1 MAEEEKTEEQ
11 EQSQEQLSEI
21 DTFAD
26 EWAES
31 RGPDNPSDA
40 DLRPS
45 GELQPEIAG
54 EENQQQEEQ
63 KEEETVTETPVEASE
78 EKVETPT
85 AEQTV
90 EEPVSQP
97 KVYTVPDDDIYG
109 ELRGKKATAAELD
122 QAGMLDR
129 LLTREHQELHHVK
142 LYQELKKD
150 FDSYKEGQAQEKATA
165 EQAAAQENA
174 AIPPEQMAAM
184 IESHYGPQLEA
195 MAEAGSFEPGFL
207 NAYPRVA
214 SAMEHRFQSGG
225 RALIGLVKQVHEL
238 SEYVGMKQTEDNTES
253 AKVSVE
259 SKMDSLVDELPA
271 LADGDVRG
279 RFVQWAIDEENPLT
293 NRMSTKDETELTA
306 QDLRGAFA
314 AYVAITGDG
323 LQVTTPAPV
332 VAKERQARGR
342 MAAGGSGGGG
352 GGSTPTAGTALNE
365 IDAFEQEFQESR
377 R

>member
-1 MAEEEKTEEQ
+1 MAEPEKTEEQ
-11 EQSQEQLSEI
+11 EPGQEQLSEL
-21 DTFAD
+21 DNFAE

-31 RGPDNPSDA
+31 RGPNDSSDA

-45 GELQPEIAG
+45 GEVQPEIAG
-54 EENQQQEEQ
+54 TEEIQQQEEPT
-63 KEEETVTETPVEASE
+63 KEEEVTETPVEASE

-85 AEQTV
+85 TEQVV

-97 KVYTVPDDDIYG
+97 KMYTVPDDDIYG

-122 QAGMLDR
+122 QAGLLDR

-142 LYQELKKD
+142 LYQGLKKD
-150 FDSYKEGQAQEKATA
+150 FDALKEGIDQNTAAA
-165 EQAAAQENA
+165 EQQER

-184 IESHYGPQLEA
+184 IESHYMPQLEA
-195 MAEAGSFEPGFL
+195 MADAGSFEKEFL
-207 NAYPRVA
+207 HVYPKAA
-214 SAMEHRFQSGG
+214 SGMEHRFQSGG
-225 RALIGLVKQVHEL
+225 RALLGLVKEVHDL
-238 SEYVGMKQTEDNTES
+238 AEYVGMKQTEDASND

-259 SKMDSLVDELPA
+259 SKMDSLVEELPA
-271 LADGDVRG
+271 LANGDVRG
-279 RFVQWAIDEENPLT
+279 RFVQWAIDDNNPLT
-293 NRMSTKDETELTA
+293 NKMATKDETELTA

-323 LQVTTPAPV
+323 LQVQTPAPV
-332 VAKERQARGR
+332 ARQERQARAR

-352 GGSTPTAGTALNE
+352 GGSTPTAGTATSE
-365 IDAFEQEFQESR
+365 VEDFEREFNESR